1 MLCVVALLLNMS
13 HRKMRT
19 LDTAESRVLIV
30 ALKCVLFLFLLDS
43 ANSEV
48 YLALYRK
55 SLKSKEMDHDGT
67 HFDGNY
73 PHIFVV
79 LGASV
84 SYKKF

>member
-1 MLCVVALLLNMS
+1 MPI
-13 HRKMRT
+13 RKFGSKNA
-19 LDTAESRVLIV
+19 AESKTRCNCFSFVLMG
-30 ALKCVLFLFLLDS
+30 FLFSDS
-43 ANSEV
+43 DM

-84 SYKKF
+84 SQINFKFKI